1 MKTPTPNDAKLIEMI
16 QSGGQI
22 REQAI
27 AHIYQNSEL
36 KRKIIQ
42 FITNHNG
49 NAQDGEDIFHEGII
63 VVDKNIRQQKFLQ
76 ESSIE
81 GYLYS
86 ICRFLWMNQMRKS
99 GRVSL
104 TSENMV
110 FEKIDAVI
118 DPEDLME
125 NEEKK
130 ILLRQALATIGEQ
143 CRKLLELWQLSYSME
158 EIATTLGISDV
169 DNVRKNRYRCHQKLV
184 TSIKSNPAL
193 ENALRE

>member
-1 MKTPTPNDAKLIEMI
+1 
-16 QSGGQI
+16 
-22 REQAI
+22 
-27 AHIYQNSEL
+27 
-36 KRKIIQ
+36 
-42 FITNHNG
+42 
-49 NAQDGEDIFHEGII
+49 
-63 VVDKNIRQQKFLQ
+63 
-76 ESSIE
+76 
-81 GYLYS
+81 
-86 ICRFLWMNQMRKS
+86 
-99 GRVSL
+99 
-104 TSENMV
+104 
-110 FEKIDAVI
+110 
-118 DPEDLME
+118 ME